1 VRWQPLP
8 AASNAPAARLLGGLG
23 SGAVG
28 DVRERRVPGSQP
40 GIEIAVLDWGGSG
53 PLALLHH
60 ANGFCAGLWD
70 EVAVGLRRRFRV
82 LAIDARGHGDSSK
95 PESPE
100 AYAWHHFVED
110 LECVG
115 RRLADDEGGGRIGL
129 GIGHSFGGA
138 ALLTAAAR
146 CPDLFESLLLLDP
159 VLIGDLPRPDAS
171 QGIDPGIQLAER
183 SRRRRAVWPSRAEAL
198 EAWENHA
205 FFVAWTPEARELYAR
220 WGLRERPDGQVE
232 LKCPPAVEAAV
243 FEYGGKLFPRDEVHR
258 IDAPT
263 LFVRADRGTFS
274 LDAYRLLAER
284 MPRGRVESRDL
295 GHLMVMEDP
304 RAVVEIA
311 LCFADADQDST
322 G

>member
-1 VRWQPLP
+1 V
-8 AASNAPAARLLGGLG
+8 A
-23 SGAVG
+23 
-28 DVRERRVPGSQP
+28 
-40 GIEIAVLDWGGSG
+40 
-53 PLALLHH
+53 
-60 ANGFCAGLWD
+60 AGLR
-70 EVAVGLRRRFRV
+70 GRFRV

-138 ALLTAAAR
+138 ALLTAAAH

-159 VLIGDLPRPDAS
+159 VLIGELPRPHVPK
-171 QGIDPGIQLAER
+171 GIDPGVHLAER
-183 SRRRRAVWPSRAEAL
+183 TRRRRAVWPSRAEAL

-205 FFVAWTPEARELYAR
+205 FYVAWTPEARQLFAR
-220 WGLRERPDGQVE
+220 WGLRDRPDGQVE
-232 LKCPPAVEAAV
+232 LKCPPAAEAAV
-243 FEYGGKLFPRDEVHR
+243 FENGGTLFPLDEVHR
-258 IDAPT
+258 IRVPT
-263 LFVRADRGTFS
+263 LFVHADRGTFA
-274 LDAYRLLAER
+274 LDTYRLLAER
-284 MPRGRVESRDL
+284 MPGGRVESHGL

-304 RAVVEIA
+304 QAVVEIA
-311 LCFADADQDST
+311 LSFADADQDST

>member
-1 VRWQPLP
+1 M
-8 AASNAPAARLLGGLG
+8 
-23 SGAVG
+23 G

-40 GIEIAVLDWGGSG
+40 GIEIAVLDWGGTG

-110 LECVG
+110 LACVG
-115 RRLADDEGGGRIGL
+115 RRLADDDGGGCIGL

-146 CPDLFESLLLLDP
+146 RPDLFESLLLLDP
-159 VLIGDLPRPDAS
+159 VLIGNLPRPAVPK
-171 QGIDPGIQLAER
+171 GIEPGPLLAER
-183 SRRRRAVWPSRAEAL
+183 TRRRRAVWPSRAEAL

-232 LKCPPAVEAAV
+232 LKCPPALEAAV
-243 FEYGGKLFPRDEVHR
+243 FENGGTLFPLDEVHR
-258 IDAPT
+258 IQAPT
-263 LFVRADRGTFS
+263 LFVHADRGTFT
-274 LDAYRLLAER
+274 LEAYRLLAER
-284 MPRGRVESRDL
+284 MPRASVESHGL

-311 LCFADADQDST
+311 LSFADAAQDST